1 MHKRPYRTFFCVVC
15 SHSSMVYTDPYTPTR
30 SRYECRRCGYRES
43 TDSLRSCPECNG
55 QTQNIAV
62 GRE

>member
-1 MHKRPYRTFFCVVC
+1 
-15 SHSSMVYTDPYTPTR
+15 MVYTDPYTPTR